1 MSDSQQI
8 DEATNPERPLQAMFD
23 HFYQTCFGKQE
34 FIDPPQTADGKKH
47 TILLGSGLKLTI
59 DSSSNSARLR

>member
-8 DEATNPERPLQAMFD
+8 EEGHNGERPLQAMFD

-34 FIDPPQTADGKKH
+34 LIDTPNQTDCKKQ

-59 DSSSNSARLR
+59 DGNSNSARLR